1 MDHTLHSGDVQTLV
15 VGFSGATGIGA
26 KNLLAGDEAILPL
39 QPAPQHTSSG
49 STDNRNLQGPHH
61 SIGFTVRLYNFL
73 TPLCVSFTADLLSF
87 FRSLQTHILTTMSS
101 RSNRR
106 SARNRKEIVAPGFG
120 TASDV
125 QRLSQ
130 ELGGSLPVA
139 AVTAM
144 MRAEGRGIRGK
155 SEEDTLNPL
164 TSPGT
169 SNAWADFIQ
178 EEGVASNLFGE
189 SGSSKKDEEPAG
201 KRRKTEDSSLN
212 AAPAS
217 SSTKLDYDL
226 SGLVTTKKSL
236 PFGSLVQ
243 SGTLDTTLV
252 GRKALKSTE
261 EAVYHL
267 TVPHSL
273 MPKVAITTVFTSCN
287 AAHAIALDKSNQAY
301 GWGRNEG
308 LCLGQGEDGE
318 APAVIPTPT
327 IIASNISRAALG
339 KSHTIF
345 LQTDGTLHAL
355 GSNKSGQ
362 CGWRQNL
369 KQSGVLKPCIA
380 PKDVVFSKIACGE
393 DFSLALD
400 DKGILYSSGSS
411 EFGQLGNGETGEYF
425 VSANKLAYANAY
437 GFGPQLIYHHT
448 DPNDNSH
455 NEQSKKTAP
464 MSQEIRLQDIACG
477 KHHSIALEAPAKNAK
492 GTRLFSWGCGNY
504 GCLGHNRQHD
514 EYFPRQVESFPRG
527 MTGVKVAAGSSC
539 SLILTEN
546 GHVYFCGV
554 TKANADALMKPQ
566 LVDALANNQ
575 HVVTH
580 IGAGA
585 GNVACC
591 TSGDNTVVWGQ
602 GPYGELGL
610 SSKKSSAKPAFVD
623 SLSGVKILDLAC
635 GQGSFLYVV
644 DDDKTLPKVDLAAVD
659 EALKP

>member
-1 MDHTLHSGDVQTLV
+1 
-15 VGFSGATGIGA
+15 
-26 KNLLAGDEAILPL
+26 
-39 QPAPQHTSSG
+39 
-49 STDNRNLQGPHH
+49 
-61 SIGFTVRLYNFL
+61 
-73 TPLCVSFTADLLSF
+73 
-87 FRSLQTHILTTMSS
+87 MSS
-101 RSNRR
+101 RSSRR

-120 TASDV
+120 TATDV

-130 ELGGSLPVA
+130 ELGGSLPEA

-155 SEEDTLNPL
+155 SDDTTPNPL

-178 EEGVASNLFGE
+178 EEGVASNLFG
-189 SGSSKKDEEPAG
+189 GSSKKSDEEPSG
-201 KRRKTEDSSLN
+201 KRRKTHDNSSSA

-217 SSTKLDYDL
+217 ATSKLDYDL
-226 SGLVTTKKSL
+226 SSLTTTVSKKSL
-236 PFGSLVQ
+236 PFGTLVQ
-243 SGTLDTTLV
+243 SGTMDTTFV
-252 GRKALKSTE
+252 GRKNLKTSE
-261 EAVYHL
+261 DAVYHL
-267 TVPHSL
+267 NVPHSL
-273 MPKVAITTVFTSCN
+273 MPKVAITSVYTSCN

-308 LCLGQGEDGE
+308 LCLGQGEAGD

-327 IIASNISRAALG
+327 LVASNIVSAALG

-355 GSNKSGQ
+355 GTNKSGQ
-362 CGWRQNL
+362 CGWRQSL
-369 KQSGVLKPCIA
+369 KQSGTLKACIA

-393 DFSLALD
+393 DFSIALD
-400 DKGILYSSGSS
+400 DKGILYSTGSS

-425 VSANKLAYANAY
+425 VSANKLAFTNAY
-437 GFGPQLIYHHT
+437 GFEPQVIFHHS
-448 DPNDNSH
+448 DPNDSSRND
-455 NEQSKKTAP
+455 QQKKTAP
-464 MSQEIRLQDIACG
+464 LTQEIRVQDIACG
-477 KHHSIALEAPAKNAK
+477 KHHALALEAPASNAK

-504 GCLGHNRQHD
+504 GCLGHSRQHD
-514 EYFPRQVESFPRG
+514 EYFPRQVEAFPLG
-527 MTGVKVAAGSSC
+527 ATGIKVAAGSNC
-539 SLILTEN
+539 SLVLTET

-554 TKANADALMKPQ
+554 TKANADAVMKPQ

-591 TSGDNTVVWGQ
+591 TDGGNTVVWGQ

-610 SSKKSSAKPAFVD
+610 GSKKSSSKPAFVD
-623 SLSGVKILDLAC
+623 SLSGVKILGLAC

-659 EALKP
+659 GALKL